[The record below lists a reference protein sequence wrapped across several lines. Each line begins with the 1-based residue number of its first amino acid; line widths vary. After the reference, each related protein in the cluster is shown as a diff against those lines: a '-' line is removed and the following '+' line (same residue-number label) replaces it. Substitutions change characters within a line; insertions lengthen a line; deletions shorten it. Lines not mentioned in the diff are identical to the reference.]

1 MPIILNQDDETTLF
15 FVEKREKSQG
25 FPIIFELASLD
36 FSHRAC
42 YNHNSF
48 ILCKSSMRTN
58 RIFPPHDAERA
69 APEPRVLQ
77 AAYRARRPYHRRVQR
92 RTSAGY
98 ARYSIASGAAF

>member
-1 MPIILNQDDETTLF
+1 MPIILNQDDEATLF
-15 FVEKREKSQG
+15 FVEKREKSQE

-58 RIFPPHDAERA
+58 RIFPHTMQREPPRS
-69 APEPRVLQ
+69 PRVLQ

>member
-15 FVEKREKSQG
+15 FVEKREKSQE

-42 YNHNSF
+42 YNQCSF

-58 RIFPPHDAERA
+58 RIFPHTMQREPPRSPGCCKRLTVPGDPTTAECRG
-69 APEPRVLQ
+69 EPLPGMPVT
-77 AAYRARRPYHRRVQR
+77 A
-92 RTSAGY
+92 
-98 ARYSIASGAAF
+98 